1 MCLAYYIVFGTE
13 AVVDMFLDFRVP
25 KGLLCD
31 AKIERKDMGW
41 SAMIKENINLTFI
54 TIYQE
59 DLGGP

>member
-1 MCLAYYIVFGTE
+1 MDI
-13 AVVDMFLDFRVP
+13 FLDFRVP